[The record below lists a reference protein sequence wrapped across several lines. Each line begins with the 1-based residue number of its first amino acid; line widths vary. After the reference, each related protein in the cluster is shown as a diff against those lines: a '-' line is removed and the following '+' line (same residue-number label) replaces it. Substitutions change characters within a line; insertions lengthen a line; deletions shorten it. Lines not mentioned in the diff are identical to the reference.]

1 MSSNA
6 LRRLML
12 VDDDQTI
19 IDVLAYN
26 LNRHGYTIHSFKCGT
41 DALAQFDQISPVLVI
56 LDWVLPD
63 IAGPEICKIIRS
75 RSSEVPILM
84 LTGKADPHDVA
95 KGLDSGADDYL
106 SKPFSIV
113 EIVARI
119 QALLRRSAKDLRSA
133 AGGRLEVDN
142 LTLDFE
148 KKEVTQGGQR
158 VDLSPK
164 EFALL
169 KVLMQNAGKTLNTET
184 LLNRVWG
191 PDFSGDIKTV
201 AVHMR
206 WLRQKLERDAKSPE
220 LIQTVQRSGYRLNKR
235 EGTNIKEQSGKTT
248 VSGGQNEN

>member
-1 MSSNA
+1 MSGNT

-12 VDDDQTI
+12 VDDDPTI
-19 IDVLAYN
+19 IDALAYN
-26 LNRHGYTIHSFKCGT
+26 LKREGYVVHSFTCGA
-41 DALAQFDQISPVLVI
+41 DALAQLDNIGPGLII

-63 IAGPEICKIIRS
+63 IPGPEVCNIIRG

-84 LTGKADPHDVA
+84 LTGKTGPQEVA
-95 KGLDSGADDYL
+95 RGLASGADDYL
-106 SKPFSIV
+106 SKPFSVV

-119 QALLRRSAKDLRSA
+119 QALLRRASKDLRSA
-133 AGGRLEVDN
+133 AGGRLEIDD
-142 LTLDFE
+142 LIMDLD
-148 KKEVTQGGQR
+148 KKEVTQNKQK

-169 KVLMQNAGKTLNTET
+169 KVLMQNVGKTLGTET

-206 WLRQKLERDAKSPE
+206 WLRQKLERDAKNPE
-220 LIQTVQRSGYRLNKR
+220 LIQTVQRSGYRINKKDNT
-235 EGTNIKEQSGKTT
+235 ESSKNHKEALPI
-248 VSGGQNEN
+248 GG

>member
-1 MSSNA
+1 MNGSS

-26 LNRHGYTIHSFKCGT
+26 LKRQGYTIYSFQRGA
-41 DALAQFDQISPVLVI
+41 DALAQFDQISPGLVI

-63 IAGPEICKIIRS
+63 ITGPEICKIIRS
-75 RSSEVPILM
+75 RRSEVPILM
-84 LTGKADPHDVA
+84 LTGKAGPLDVA

-106 SKPFSIV
+106 SKPFSVI

-119 QALLRRSAKDLRSA
+119 QALLRRARKDLSSV

-142 LTLDFE
+142 LIMDFD
-148 KKEVTQGGQR
+148 KKEVTQDGR
-158 VDLSPK
+158 HIDLSPK

-169 KVLMQNAGKTLNTET
+169 KVLMQSAGKTLNTET

-206 WLRQKLERDAKSPE
+206 WLRQKLERDAKNPQ
-220 LIQTVQRSGYRLNKR
+220 LIQTIQRSGYRLNKN
-235 EGTNIKEQSGKTT
+235 ESLQSEEQQEKMLQA
-248 VSGGQNEN
+248 GQ

>member
-1 MSSNA
+1 MSGNS

-19 IDVLAYN
+19 IDILGYN
-26 LNRHGYTIHSFKCGT
+26 LKRQGYTIYPFNRGA
-41 DALAQFDQISPVLVI
+41 DALAQFDQVAPELII

-84 LTGKADPHDVA
+84 LTGKTGPHEVA
-95 KGLDSGADDYL
+95 KGLASGADDYL
-106 SKPFSIV
+106 SKPFSVI
-113 EIVARI
+113 EILARV
-119 QALLRRSAKDLRSA
+119 QALLRRSGKDMQSVL
-133 AGGRLEVDN
+133 GGKIEVDN
-142 LTLDFE
+142 LILDLD
-148 KKEVTQGGQR
+148 KKEVTQNGSKI
-158 VDLSPK
+158 VLSPK

-191 PDFSGDIKTV
+191 TDFSGDMKTV

-206 WLRQKLERDAKSPE
+206 WLRQKLERDPKNPE
-220 LIQTVQRSGYRLNKR
+220 ILQTVQRSGYRLNK
-235 EGTNIKEQSGKTT
+235 KEEHNPLTQVG
-248 VSGGQNEN
+248 E